1 MGASTF
7 SKNVVVIVIVP
18 CTLVSS
24 PVTVMGNEP
33 IGVAEVVKMVST
45 LEYDPT
51 PADVTLKLHVAPA
64 GSPSESGQS
73 TMVMGK
79 IEFEITLMVFDP
91 EPPWVTV
98 ISPELV
104 RIKPRVKPGEN
115 WADAGTVDTSR
126 ITAITP
132 QAIVPENL
140 FVRP

>member
-1 MGASTF
+1 
-7 SKNVVVIVIVP
+7 
-18 CTLVSS
+18 
-24 PVTVMGNEP
+24 MGNEP

-73 TMVMGK
+73 TMVMVMGV
-79 IEFEITLMVFDP
+79 IVSEITLMVFDP

-104 RIKPRVKPGEN
+104 RIKIRVKPGEN

-132 QAIVPENL
+132 QAIAPESL